1 MKEVCD
7 AVQSGRLV
15 EMFGTGEFVL
25 FFFSPA
31 FVTELTFWL
40 A

>member
-15 EMFGTGEFVL
+15 EMFGSGDYFYHHYLLSTSSVHSG
-25 FFFSPA
+25 
-31 FVTELTFWL
+31 LT
-40 A
+40 